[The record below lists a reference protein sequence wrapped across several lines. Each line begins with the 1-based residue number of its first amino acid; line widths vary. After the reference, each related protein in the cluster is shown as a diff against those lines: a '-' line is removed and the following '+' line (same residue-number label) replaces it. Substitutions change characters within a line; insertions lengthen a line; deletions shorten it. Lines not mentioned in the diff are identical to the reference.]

1 MNTLSGT
8 LVRLEADEAGTIDRI
23 SKKNSDPT
31 IRPSGRFL
39 VYSDPTDVSDEM
51 LMFSII
57 TTNRNRIAMAPTY
70 TIRYEIPTNP
80 TPNSNRYPAAL
91 MNTLIRKSTLITGF
105 FDVITRTPEST
116 APNASRSSRKLFI
129 MNLKKGRHCFAM
141 LVRLYNCKKD

>member
-51 LMFSII
+51 LMFNII

-80 TPNSNRYPAAL
+80 TPSSNRYPAAL
-91 MNTLIRKSTLITGF
+91 MKTEIRNSTEITGF
-105 FDVITRTPEST
+105 FDVITSTPERT
-116 APNASRSSRKLFI
+116 APKANRSSRKLFMMKI
-129 MNLKKGRHCFAM
+129 YKWATFHRYLKNACPAM
-141 LVRLYNCKKD
+141 